1 MATDNSIKAQLE
13 ALEVRIENRLQ
24 ETLNDF
30 RKSLFENFN
39 KFQQNESLTPASKQ
53 SNRSGDIG
61 KGYQEH
67 DKSYPRMK
75 IEFP

>member
-1 MATDNSIKAQLE
+1 MATDNSMKAQLE

-39 KFQQNESLTPASKQ
+39 K
-53 SNRSGDIG
+53 
-61 KGYQEH
+61 
-67 DKSYPRMK
+67 MK
-75 IEFP
+75 V